1 MYANVSFSIKLQVV
15 GWKKTPVQ
23 VRYCEFYVVS
33 KNDYLVEHVQT
44 VASDILGYPYVGYL
58 LQGPYW
64 GNAVFS
70 SILTLIHFKINF
82 RVLHNLKGVFRT
94 VSNIYDEAFSQK
106 YFTVFSRC
114 IFAEMLQGFDR
125 VLHTALQPSFF
136 IFFHFLRLDTWMN
149 DMNILLLFGKCADT
163 FLTWLKLEIL

>member
-64 GNAVFS
+64 GNAQFS
-70 SILTLIHFKINF
+70 PAFWHSFI
-82 RVLHNLKGVFRT
+82 
-94 VSNIYDEAFSQK
+94 SN
-106 YFTVFSRC
+106 
-114 IFAEMLQGFDR
+114 
-125 VLHTALQPSFF
+125 
-136 IFFHFLRLDTWMN
+136 
-149 DMNILLLFGKCADT
+149 
-163 FLTWLKLEIL
+163 